1 MKPKCVEE
9 LTEVLTAARFHPTSD
24 HQLVYATS
32 KGTVSTVDTR
42 ISAICDYGRGSTRKL
57 QSFGMD
63 TFCAD
68 SFYSELISSISDIR
82 YSTSDGRFI
91 IARDYLSIKIW
102 DSHMSNKP
110 IKNIPVNNY
119 LRPALTQLYE
129 SGRHIS
135 HLIQLHLHPLN
146 YSFLNPIKP
155 LILTFLTSHLF
166 NFPRLYV

>member
-1 MKPKCVEE
+1 MLLRKVPSPRLIHVSLPFVIMVVVPPENYK
-9 LTEVLTAARFHPTSD
+9 VLVWILFVPILFIRNWF
-24 HQLVYATS
+24 L
-32 KGTVSTVDTR
+32 
-42 ISAICDYGRGSTRKL
+42 
-57 QSFGMD
+57 
-63 TFCAD
+63 
-68 SFYSELISSISDIR
+68 R

-166 NFPRLYV
+166 NFPRLYVWQIWCHCQPRWHQGSHREL